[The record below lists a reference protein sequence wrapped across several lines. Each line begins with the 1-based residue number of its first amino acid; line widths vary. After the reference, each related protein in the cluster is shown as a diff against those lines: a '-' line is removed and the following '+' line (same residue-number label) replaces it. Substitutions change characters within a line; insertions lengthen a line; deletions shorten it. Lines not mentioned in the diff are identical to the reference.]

1 MHDYYVNDFTIGLD
15 GWTAHRMEENGCST
29 TIWNHICNIKDLK
42 GDIIKVPAQEF
53 ALKFNEQGDLCLV
66 NEVNNIKIVEAE
78 EINIKLKTIIE
89 KYNAL
94 KGSDPISLLVRQELE
109 SILKDSGVL

>member
-1 MHDYYVNDFTIGLD
+1 MHDYYTSEFTVSTH
-15 GWTAHRMEENGCST
+15 GWTTHHMEESTWNCICS
-29 TIWNHICNIKDLK
+29 IKDLN

-53 ALKFNEQGDLCLV
+53 ALKFNEQGNLCLV
-66 NEVNNIKIVEAE
+66 NEVNNIEIVQAE
-78 EINIKLKTIIE
+78 DLNVKLKTIIE

-94 KGSDPISLLVRQELE
+94 KSGDPISLLVRQELE

>member
-1 MHDYYVNDFTIGLD
+1 MHDYYTSEFTVSTH
-15 GWTAHRMEENGCST
+15 GWTTHRMEESTWNCICS
-29 TIWNHICNIKDLK
+29 IRDLN

-53 ALKFNEQGDLCLV
+53 VLEINEQGNLCLV
-66 NEVNNIKIVEAE
+66 NEVNNIEIVQAE
-78 EINIKLKTIIE
+78 DLNVKLKTIIE

-94 KGSDPISLLVRQELE
+94 EGNDPISLLVRQELE